1 MKAEIAL
8 KEFSLPLQDA
18 LPVPLSDTQW
28 SSVTINVT
36 DDSCP
41 QFNLFFFFFKCLC
54 GVKIVC

>member
-18 LPVPLSDTQW
+18 LPVPLGDTQW

-41 QFNLFFFFFKCLC
+41 QFNLFFFF
-54 GVKIVC
+54 

>member
-41 QFNLFFFFFKCLC
+41 QFNLFFFFFLNAY
-54 GVKIVC
+54 VA